1 MQSKQ
6 ALVIVDTQVRY
17 VDDEN
22 PLHNRDQFIATLQS
36 LLDRARLAGTPV
48 VYIQHFRNGESPG
61 QEGLAGIDIHPSIA
75 PRDSEPVIPKRASD
89 SFYQSD
95 LDAALGDLG
104 AETLIITGLQT
115 EQCIDATCRSALSHG
130 YDVVLVADAHT
141 TWDSSTLKAQQ
152 IIAHHNATLP
162 DLAHPDKRILVT
174 PAEQFAFGPA

>member
-48 VYIQHFRNGESPG
+48 VYIQHFRNGEFPE
-61 QEGLAGIDIHPSIA
+61 QEGLAGIDVHPSIA

-95 LDAALGDLG
+95 LDATLRDLDV
-104 AETLIITGLQT
+104 ETLIVTGLQT
-115 EQCIDATCRSALSHG
+115 EQCIDATSRSALSHG
-130 YDVVLVADAHT
+130 YDVVLVANGHT
-141 TWDSSTLKAQQ
+141 TWDSPILPAGQ
-152 IIAHHNATLP
+152 IIAHHNMSLP
-162 DLAHPDKRILVT
+162 ELAHPDRRIVVLTASEV
-174 PAEQFAFGPA
+174 AFTAR